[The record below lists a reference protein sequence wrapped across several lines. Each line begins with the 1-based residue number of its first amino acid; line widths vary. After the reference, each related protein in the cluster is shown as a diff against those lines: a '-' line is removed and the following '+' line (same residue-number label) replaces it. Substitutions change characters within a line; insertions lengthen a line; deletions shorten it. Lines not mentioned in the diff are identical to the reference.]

1 MTPRA
6 RDTVGT
12 VGEDGAGGG
21 CEVTGFVTGVTAMT
35 NPVTDPVTDRDTT

>member
-21 CEVTGFVTGVTAMT
+21 CEVTGFVT
-35 NPVTDPVTDRDTT
+35 RDIGP

>member
-12 VGEDGAGGG
+12 VGGDGAGGG
-21 CEVTGFVTGVTAMT
+21 CEVTGFVTA
-35 NPVTDPVTDRDTT
+35 